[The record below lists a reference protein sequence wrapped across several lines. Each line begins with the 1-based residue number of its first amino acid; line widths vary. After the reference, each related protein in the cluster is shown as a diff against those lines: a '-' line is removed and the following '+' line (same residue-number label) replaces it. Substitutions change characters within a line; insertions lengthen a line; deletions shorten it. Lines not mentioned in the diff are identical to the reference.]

1 MSWFRRTPKAN
12 AGNASAVFSG
22 APLAASVLSGSA
34 SPASASS
41 ASAAPPMD
49 ESWRSKL
56 KSLVDVKITVTE
68 SVAVML
74 DKEPLKTL
82 MDQIAAKEA
91 ELDGLEAEEDALEG
105 ELDAKVAE
113 MNAATSG
120 NSGLVPAGATNFRG
134 AKEPTLYVKN
144 GNSYNVV
151 GNYAISGYRFRNTNA
166 SYNSVLAKMRTRRA
180 SLGPILKNAEA
191 ANTKRKNVAGRL
203 KTAMVDYRSLIERL
217 RKTAAAE
224 LAKAAQQGRNLA
236 RQPIAAPAV
245 RTSSAAQRLATARA
259 RAEPAPTPGLMSRL
273 FGRRGGASRKRRA
286 SRKTRKAHRR
296 R

>member
-1 MSWFRRTPKAN
+1 MSWFRRSSKVN
-12 AGNASAVFSG
+12 AGNA
-22 APLAASVLSGSA
+22 AAVLSGSPIAA
-34 SPASASS
+34 SASASASS
-41 ASAAPPMD
+41 ASAAPAVD

-56 KSLVDVKITVTE
+56 KKAVDIKITVTQ

-91 ELDGLEAEEDALEG
+91 ELDALEEEEDALEG
-105 ELDAKVAE
+105 ELDARAAE

-134 AKEPTLYVKN
+134 TKEPTLYVKN

-203 KTAMVDYRSLIERL
+203 KTAMVDYKSLVERL
-217 RKTAAAE
+217 RKTAYAE
-224 LAKAAQQGRNLA
+224 LAKATVQGRNLA
-236 RQPIAAPAV
+236 SQPIDAPTV
-245 RTSSAAQRLATARA
+245 RSSSAAQRLATARA
-259 RAEPAPTPGLMSRL
+259 RAAPAPTPGLMSRL
-273 FGRRGGASRKRRA
+273 FGRSSKGGASRKRRGN
-286 SRKTRKAHRR
+286 RKTRKVNRR